1 METQQLES
9 RIANLR
15 SRVRRL
21 VALHGLGWVIGVVL
35 PLAIL
40 AGLAD
45 WLIHLD
51 SGVRLTFLFALG
63 AVAAWLI
70 YRYVVMPLIV
80 RFADL
85 DIAQRIED
93 RWPGLNDRL
102 TSTVQFLKASG
113 DEDRLGS
120 RQLRDAT
127 VRQTL
132 EETGRL
138 DFREAIEP
146 RPAFRALGVAAAALA
161 FLISLFAVD
170 FASSGIAA
178 RRLLMPFGS
187 ARWPQATHLT
197 LLDDETTRKIAKGD
211 PFTLAVAVAQ
221 GESVPA
227 AARVTYRFADGE
239 TQTDSLR
246 PVDGGTFHGRLET
259 VEGSF
264 TFSVVAGDD
273 TSSVKDVKVAVVPPP
288 AVKDLTVRVVAPE
301 YTRIEPLT
309 LAPGKTQVRAVE
321 GSKVEI
327 EGVATKPLKSAAIF
341 FSDIKDF
348 TGSTSKWQPE
358 DITRLLNSYFT
369 EMSRIAAEYG
379 GTVDKFIGDAMVI
392 FFGDPLS
399 RGVREDAL
407 QCVKM
412 AIAMQRSMTNLQ
424 ALWRDTGDNKT
435 FRIRIGIN
443 TGFCDVG
450 NFGSNLRMDYT
461 IIGPEVNLA
470 ARLEQAAE
478 PGGILISGET
488 YALVKQEIETEDAIT
503 VDAKGFSEPITAY
516 AVRDTL
522 AASTG
527 GLRQLF
533 HRELQGMC
541 TRLDLLGRP
550 AADREVVAAELR
562 EMADQ
567 LTAC

>member
-1 METQQLES
+1 MRQDHLPVPATPQNVS
-9 RIANLR
+9 PTAVIPR
-15 SRVRRL
+15 SRVLVVDDTEDNLFLMTGLLEDKYELLLAASGREALTIIMSQAPPDLVLLDIMMPDMDGYEVLRRIRQHPPTATIPVIFL
-21 VALHGLGWVIGVVL
+21 TALSTMEEEQLGL
-35 PLAIL
+35 
-40 AGLAD
+40 D
-45 WLIHLD
+45 
-51 SGVRLTFLFALG
+51 LG
-63 AVAAWLI
+63 AI
-70 YRYVVMPLIV
+70 DYITKPISPPL
-80 RFADL
+80 L
-85 DIAQRIED
+85 
-93 RWPGLNDRL
+93 L
-102 TSTVQFLKASG
+102 TRVQSHLERSG
-113 DEDRLGS
+113 N
-120 RQLRDAT
+120 
-127 VRQTL
+127 
-132 EETGRL
+132 
-138 DFREAIEP
+138 
-146 RPAFRALGVAAAALA
+146 
-161 FLISLFAVD
+161 
-170 FASSGIAA
+170 A
-178 RRLLMPFGS
+178 RRLQALS
-187 ARWPQATHLT
+187 EKLSRYLAPQ
-197 LLDDETTRKIAKGD
+197 
-211 PFTLAVAVAQ
+211 VYQ
-221 GESVPA
+221 
-227 AARVTYRFADGE
+227 
-239 TQTDSLR
+239 SL
-246 PVDGGTFHGRLET
+246 F
-259 VEGSF
+259 EGSQQAEIH
-264 TFSVVAGDD
+264 TER
-273 TSSVKDVKVAVVPPP
+273 KK
-288 AVKDLTVRVVAPE
+288 LTV
-301 YTRIEPLT
+301 
-309 LAPGKTQVRAVE
+309 
-321 GSKVEI
+321 
-327 EGVATKPLKSAAIF
+327 F

-412 AIAMQRSMTNLQ
+412 AIAMQRSMTDLQ

-533 HRELQGMC
+533 HRELQDMC

-550 AADREVVAAELR
+550 AADREVVAAKLR